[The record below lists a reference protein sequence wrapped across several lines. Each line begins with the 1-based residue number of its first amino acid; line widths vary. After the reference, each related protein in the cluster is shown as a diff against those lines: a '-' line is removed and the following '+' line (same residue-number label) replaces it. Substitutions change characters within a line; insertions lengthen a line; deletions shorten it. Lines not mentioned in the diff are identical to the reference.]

1 MNGISALIK
10 CLLMKHLLNAY
21 HWTTLGLA
29 LAGVK
34 RQDVHT
40 TLSSKGLERHTV
52 SPHKI
57 MNTLGGFMIGGAGR
71 WRKPEGGGCGAGEVW
86 EETGLLGTSSC
97 HVLKGPQAGKGE
109 TNE

>member
-1 MNGISALIK
+1 M
-10 CLLMKHLLNAY
+10 
-21 HWTTLGLA
+21 T
-29 LAGVK
+29 
-34 RQDVHT
+34 
-40 TLSSKGLERHTV
+40 TV

-71 WRKPEGGGCGAGEVW
+71 QRKPEGGGCGAGEVW

-109 TNE
+109 TNEPQFTDIC